1 MIIDRRESA
10 TDVVGYGPDVPTERE
25 LRLLGDVTGKRVLD
39 LGAGTGQAAIAFAK
53 QGATVLA
60 VDPSERVVAEGR
72 RIADREDARIE
83 WHTCDLAD
91 LAFLRADSIDLAF
104 SAQALAETDD
114 LGRVFRQVHR
124 VLRPNAP
131 LVFSYDHPMAL
142 CVARDGGEAAPGAL
156 PLGALSVRRSW
167 FDPTPRTSERHGETH
182 TIYPRSISE
191 LFAQLGRAG
200 FRVDT
205 LLEPAPTT
213 DPNPLVPATVVI
225 RARKEGS

>member
-1 MIIDRRESA
+1 MIDRREHA
-10 TDVVGYGPDVPTERE
+10 TDVVRYGPDIPTERD
-25 LRLLGDVTGKRVLD
+25 LRLLGDISGKRVLD
-39 LGAGTGQAAIAFAK
+39 LGAGSGQAAIAFAK

-60 VDPSERVVAEGR
+60 VDPDEDVIRAGR
-72 RIADREDARIE
+72 RAAEREDARIE

-104 SAQALAETDD
+104 SAQALAEVDD

-142 CVARDGGEAAPGAL
+142 CIARDGGEAAPGAL
-156 PLGALSVRRSW
+156 PLGGLSVRRSW
-167 FDPTPRTSERHGETH
+167 FDPEPRKTERDGAVH

-191 LFAQLGRAG
+191 LFAQLHRAG

-205 LLEPAPTT
+205 LLEPAPASE
-213 DPNPLVPATVVI
+213 PNPLVPASIVI

>member
-1 MIIDRRESA
+1 MIERRDNA
-10 TDVVGYGPDVPTERE
+10 TDVVRYGPDVPTERE
-25 LRLLGDVTGKRVLD
+25 LRLLGDVTGKRILD
-39 LGAGTGQAAIAFAK
+39 LGAGAGQAAIAFAK

-60 VDPSERVVAEGR
+60 VDPSDAAIAEGR
-72 RIADREDARIE
+72 RAAEREDARIE

-104 SAQALAETDD
+104 SAQALAEVDD

-142 CVARDGGEAAPGAL
+142 CVAREGGDAAPGAL
-156 PLGALSVRRSW
+156 PLGALNVRRSW
-167 FDPTPRTSERHGETH
+167 FDPEPRKTERDGEVH
-182 TIYPRSISE
+182 TIFPRSVSE
-191 LFAQLGRAG
+191 LFSQLGRAG

-205 LLEPAPTT
+205 LLEPAPVS
-213 DPNPLVPATVVI
+213 DPNPLIPATVVI